1 MSPKNV
7 NFDDERSQQLLSAMR
22 GEEAVE
28 EVPEKRRGTALDVAG
43 NVVEVLESLPDV
55 NHKQRRIA
63 YHLSK
68 QDVLPS
74 EIAASVGCSV
84 AYVRALMTDPRI
96 TELVK
101 MFRGGKMYEFAED
114 ISARE
119 VLNRAAVRAAEVLAE
134 KMNMAV
140 DEGTQLRAAI
150 EVLKAV
156 GEIGGNERQ
165 ITEIVIER
173 DAVRVFQKAVTDA
186 EEDDEEET
194 IQEADYEIE
203 E

>member
-63 YHLSK
+63 YHLA
-68 QDVLPS
+68 QQMLPS

-84 AYVRALMTDPRI
+84 AYVRALMPDPRI